1 MGKGWAKGLT
11 AKTDA
16 RVARMAEG
24 HRGKL
29 YVRRTPLERLGWRV
43 RTATTLPLAWSD
55 SMAYIVGLTATDG
68 CLTFGRRRSINFKS
82 EDFELVSRYL
92 ALLGRTNTIGVELT
106 RDGNVVY
113 HIQFGDARLY
123 EWFRSVGLM
132 PRKSLVLGAID
143 VPDSNVSHLVR
154 GLLDGDGSILNY
166 MYQGTGK
173 ARGTYEAL
181 RTVFNSASRAHVEW
195 LRECLRSQ
203 LGIWGSIGTHQAN
216 NRIHPMHRLAYAN
229 HESSRLL
236 PWLYSGLD
244 VPCLHR
250 KRVIWDS
257 YAARHELDGGLK

>member
-1 MGKGWAKGLT
+1 MGKGWAKGLA

-29 YVRRTPLERLGWRV
+29 YVRRTQLGRLGWLV

-68 CLTFGRRRSINFKS
+68 WLTFGRRRSINFKS

-195 LRECLRSQ
+195 LPRTFTVAAGD
-203 LGIWGSIGTHQAN
+203 LGI
-216 NRIHPMHRLAYAN
+216 
-229 HESSRLL
+229 
-236 PWLYSGLD
+236 
-244 VPCLHR
+244 
-250 KRVIWDS
+250 
-257 YAARHELDGGLK
+257 ARHAPGEQSDPSDASARIRQPRVVSTPAMGIRDSTFRAS

>member
-1 MGKGWAKGLT
+1 M
-11 AKTDA
+11 
-16 RVARMAEG
+16 
-24 HRGKL
+24 
-29 YVRRTPLERLGWRV
+29 
-43 RTATTLPLAWSD
+43 
-55 SMAYIVGLTATDG
+55 
-68 CLTFGRRRSINFKS
+68 
-82 EDFELVSRYL
+82 SRYL

-106 RDGNVVY
+106 RNGNVVY
-113 HIQFGDARLY
+113 HTQFGDARLY

-132 PRKSLVLGAID
+132 PRKGLVLGTID

-166 MYQGTGK
+166 MYEGTGK

-195 LRECLRSQ
+195 LRERLRSQ
-203 LGIWGSIGTHQAN
+203 LGIWGSIGTHQPS

-236 PWLYSGLD
+236 PWLYAGLD
-244 VPCLHR
+244 VPCLQR

-257 YAARHELDGGLK
+257 YAARHELDGA

>member
-1 MGKGWAKGLT
+1 MRAWHAWLKGIGASFMCAELHWETGVACSYRNDAAPGLVRFDGIHRWADRNRRLPHFWST
-11 AKTDA
+11 PLDQLQIRRLRA
-16 RVARMAEG
+16 RVALFGPAWTNEHDRRGADPRRQRRLPHPVRRCEPVRVVPERRSDATEESCPRG
-24 HRGKL
+24 HR
-29 YVRRTPLERLGWRV
+29 RPRLER
-43 RTATTLPLAWSD
+43 
-55 SMAYIVGLTATDG
+55 
-68 CLTFGRRRSINFKS
+68 
-82 EDFELVSRYL
+82 
-92 ALLGRTNTIGVELT
+92 
-106 RDGNVVY
+106 
-113 HIQFGDARLY
+113 
-123 EWFRSVGLM
+123 
-132 PRKSLVLGAID
+132 
-143 VPDSNVSHLVR
+143 SHLVR

-195 LRECLRSQ
+195 LRERLRST